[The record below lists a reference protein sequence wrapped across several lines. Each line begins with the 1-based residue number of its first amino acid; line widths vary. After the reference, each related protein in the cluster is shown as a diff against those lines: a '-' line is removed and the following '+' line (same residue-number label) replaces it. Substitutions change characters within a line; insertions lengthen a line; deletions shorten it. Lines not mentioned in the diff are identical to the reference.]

1 MPKIKENINQLKD
14 TYIMWS
20 EQIHTQKTILKELEA
35 KYRDNAVSSRTITR
49 WIKKFN
55 SVPISER
62 LQDKKYEWRSLCS
75 YKIPWQDGK
84 LANYLNNEYYHQT
97 GNMATGRQVKWL
109 WRAWHASDGANLTPR
124 DDIQQF
130 WNNLIKQAN
139 GEAEKEQND
148 IFYSSLNLKRK
159 VNKNI
164 DKT

>member
-1 MPKIKENINQLKD
+1 
-14 TYIMWS
+14 MWS

-124 DDIQQF
+124 DDIKRY
-130 WNNLIKQAN
+130 WTNLIKQADD
-139 GEAEKEQND
+139 ETEREQNNT
-148 IFYSSLNLKRK
+148 FYYYFNMKRK
-159 VNKNI
+159 ISEDSNES
-164 DKT
+164 

>member
-124 DDIQQF
+124 DDIKRY
-130 WNNLIKQAN
+130 WSSLIKQAN
-139 GEAEKEQND
+139 DEAEKEQVGS
-148 IFYSSLNLKRK
+148 FHHLLNLKRQP
-159 VNKNI
+159 
-164 DKT
+164 